1 MMNRCRGFR
10 CNRNSEHEKRNHA
23 TARILAN
30 EVNPLSQFTSSTIP
44 RGSSVFIFSMS
55 EHEYTTSGAEP
66 QGLRANL
73 MKLAYGTGKTKSSAE
88 ASEPV
93 LRSGPV
99 DYRPDPAVV
108 FRGASAATVALA
120 MLFTPSAE
128 AEEPSAAA
136 TAASVQNMPEVVVRG
151 QDENTY
157 RPENTALPKYTEPLR
172 DIPQTISVVN
182 QQVMQDQGVTTLR
195 DALRNV
201 SGISLAAGE
210 GGSQGDNLTIRGFS
224 ARSDIFLD
232 GMRDFGS
239 YYRDPFNLQ
248 EVEVLQG
255 PSSITFGRG
264 STGGVVNQVSK
275 TPFLEQRFSGQ
286 STFGTDRTKRG
297 TLDINLPLAQIP
309 GAALRLNM
317 MVNENNVAGREGA
330 LYQRWGLAPSLA
342 FGIGTPT
349 RLTLSY
355 FHQTEDN
362 LPDYGLPILL
372 SRPAPVA
379 RNNFYGF
386 KDGNNFLNTD
396 VNIGT
401 IKLEHDFNDNIT
413 VRDQVRYANYWR
425 RAQITEPQVPASVT
439 AATPLEDIMVTR
451 NQITTQSLETQ
462 LQNQF
467 DTTFKFDTFG
477 AKHTL
482 IGGTEY
488 DHESSSPLRTTW
500 SGVPTT
506 SLLSPDDTEPFSG
519 TPAIN
524 TISKGTIDTFALY
537 AVDTIKLGKYFQLIG
552 GVRWDHVDSAFTQ
565 FTRST
570 GTKVNFD
577 RVDDLVSWRGGIVF
591 KPVEIGSIYFSA
603 GTSFNPS
610 AEQLSLSLATADVA
624 PEKNITYEIGTKW
637 DLFDHRLSLTGALF
651 WDEKTNARTTD
662 PNDPLLNILGGDQRA
677 IGGSVGI
684 IGKITDDWLVT
695 ASYTHIDSKV
705 VKSNDPTQVGNP
717 LTNSPRNTFSLWT
730 TYNTPWKLVIGAGAD
745 VVSGRTLSLS
755 PDANTGLIRAVPG
768 YVVFNAMARYPIT
781 KNVDVQVNLNN
792 IANKYYFDGLHPN
805 HIIPGVGRTL
815 LVSLAFKF

>member
-1 MMNRCRGFR
+1 MPD
-10 CNRNSEHEKRNHA
+10 SKS
-23 TARILAN
+23 TA
-30 EVNPLSQFTSSTIP
+30 P
-44 RGSSVFIFSMS
+44 RAVAG
-55 EHEYTTSGAEP
+55 
-66 QGLRANL
+66 GLRAHL
-73 MKLAYGTGKTKSSAE
+73 MKLAYGAGNSTH
-88 ASEPV
+88 SEGESESI

-99 DYRPDPAVV
+99 DYRPDAAAL
-108 FRGASAATVALA
+108 FRGASAATVAVA
-120 MLFTPSAE
+120 MILSPSAE
-128 AEEPSAAA
+128 AADERSAAT

-151 QDENTY
+151 QEDTGYRAENTS
-157 RPENTALPKYTEPLR
+157 LPKYTEPLR

-182 QQVMQDQGVTTLR
+182 QQMMQDQGVTTLR

-239 YYRDPFNLQ
+239 YYRDPFDLQ

-286 STFGTDRTKRG
+286 STFGTDRMQRG

-309 GAALRLNM
+309 GAALRFNA
-317 MVNENNVAGREGA
+317 MVNKNGIAGREGA

-349 RLTLSY
+349 RLTISY

-362 LPDYGLPILL
+362 LPDYGLPVLL
-372 SRPAPVA
+372 SRPAPVS
-379 RNNFYGF
+379 RSNFYGF

-401 IKLEHDFNDNIT
+401 IKLEHDFNEHIT
-413 VRDQVRYANYWR
+413 VRDQIRYANYWR
-425 RAQITEPQVPASVT
+425 RAQITEPQVPAAVT
-439 AATPLEDIMVTR
+439 AETPLEDIMVNR

-467 DTTFKFDTFG
+467 DTTLRFDTFG
-477 AKHTL
+477 LKHTFVSG
-482 IGGTEY
+482 IEY
-488 DHESSSPLRTTW
+488 AHESSAPVRTTW
-500 SGVPTT
+500 AGVPRTP
-506 SLLSPDDTEPFSG
+506 LLRPDDTEPFIG
-519 TPAIN
+519 IP
-524 TISKGTIDTFALY
+524 TISSDSKGTLDTFALY
-537 AVDTIKLGKYFQLIG
+537 AVDTIKLGKHWQLIG
-552 GVRWDHVDSAFTQ
+552 GVRWDRVDSDFHQT
-565 FTRST
+565 T
-570 GTKVNFD
+570 GAG
-577 RVDDLVSWRGGIVF
+577 RVDFERLDNLVSWRGGIVY
-591 KPVEIGSIYFSA
+591 KPVEIGSFYFSA

-610 AEQLSLSLATADVA
+610 AEQLSLSVSTADIA
-624 PEKNITYEIGTKW
+624 PEKNITYEVGTKW
-637 DLFDHRLSLTGALF
+637 DLFDRRLSFTGALF

-662 PNDPLLNILGGDQRA
+662 PNDPLLMVLGGNQRA

-684 IGKITDDWLVT
+684 IGRITDDWLVT

-705 VKSNDPTQVGNP
+705 VESNTPRQEGNP
-717 LTNSPRNTFSLWT
+717 LTNAPRNTFSFWT
-730 TYNTPWKLVIGAGAD
+730 TYTTPWKLTIGAGVD
-745 VVSGRTLSLS
+745 VVSGRNLSLV
-755 PDANTGLIRAVPG
+755 PDASTGLVRSVPG

-792 IANKYYFDGLHPN
+792 IANKYYYDGLHPN
-805 HIIPGVGRTL
+805 HLIPGEGRTL
-815 LVSLAFKF
+815 LVSMAFRF

>member
-1 MMNRCRGFR
+1 MSDTRPTRSQITPNGFR
-10 CNRNSEHEKRNHA
+10 ASHM
-23 TARILAN
+23 
-30 EVNPLSQFTSSTIP
+30 Q
-44 RGSSVFIFSMS
+44 
-55 EHEYTTSGAEP
+55 
-66 QGLRANL
+66 
-73 MKLAYGTGKTKSSAE
+73 LAYGSSEATPAE
-88 ASEPV
+88 EDVTPLP
-93 LRSGPV
+93 LRTGPV
-99 DYRPDPAVV
+99 AFRPDPAAL
-108 FRGASAATVALA
+108 FKGASAATVALA
-120 MLFTPSAE
+120 VILVPNAD
-128 AEEPSAAA
+128 AEEPS
-136 TAASVQNMPEVVVRG
+136 TAASVQNLPEVVVRG
-151 QDENTY
+151 QDENGY
-157 RPENTALPKYTEPLR
+157 RTENSSLPKYTEPLR
-172 DIPQTISVVN
+172 DIPQSISVVN

-297 TLDINLPLAQIP
+297 TLDFNLPITEIP

-317 MVNENNVAGREGA
+317 MANENGVAGREGA
-330 LYQRWGLAPSLA
+330 LYQRWGIAPSLA

-355 FHQTEDN
+355 YHQTEDN
-362 LPDYGLPILL
+362 LPDYGLPVLL
-372 SRPAPVA
+372 SRPAPVS
-379 RNNFYGF
+379 RSNFYGF

-401 IKLEHDFNDNIT
+401 IKLEHDVNENLT
-413 VRDQVRYANYWR
+413 LRDQVRYANYWR
-425 RAQITEPQVPASVT
+425 RAQITEPQIPATVT
-439 AATPLEDIMVTR
+439 ADTPLEDIQVTR

-467 DTTFKFDTFG
+467 DATTKFTTFG
-477 AKHTL
+477 ALHTL
-482 IGGTEY
+482 VGGIEY
-488 DHESSSPLRTTW
+488 DHETSSPVRTTW
-500 SGVPTT
+500 AGVPTT
-506 SLLSPDDTEPFSG
+506 SLLSPDDTESFSG
-519 TPAIN
+519 IPTISS
-524 TISKGTIDTFALY
+524 ISKGTIDTFSLY
-537 AVDTIKLGKYFQLIG
+537 AVDTIKLGKHWQLIG
-552 GVRWDHVDSAFTQ
+552 GVRWDRVDSEFSQTAAGVK
-565 FTRST
+565 SS
-570 GTKVNFD
+570 FD
-577 RVDDLVSWRGGIVF
+577 RLDNLVSWRGGLVY
-591 KPVEIGSIYFSA
+591 KPVEYGSIYFAA

-610 AEQLSLSLATADVA
+610 AEQLSLSAATANVA

-637 DLFDHRLSLTGALF
+637 DLFDRRFSFTGALF

-662 PNDPLLNILGGDQRA
+662 PNDPLLNVLGGDQRA
-677 IGGSVGI
+677 VGGSVGI
-684 IGKITDDWLVT
+684 IGRITENWQVT

-705 VKSNDPTQVGNP
+705 VKSTTPDQVGNP
-717 LTNSPRNTFSLWT
+717 LSNSPRNTFSLWT
-730 TYNTPWKLVIGAGAD
+730 TYTTPWKLEVGAGAD
-745 VVSGRTLSLS
+745 VVSGRTLSLV
-755 PDANTGLIRAVPG
+755 PDANTDLIRAVPG
-768 YVVFNAMARYPIT
+768 YVVFNAMAKYPIT
-781 KNVDVQVNLNN
+781 KNVDLQMNLNN
-792 IANKYYFDGLHPN
+792 IANKYYYDGLHPQ